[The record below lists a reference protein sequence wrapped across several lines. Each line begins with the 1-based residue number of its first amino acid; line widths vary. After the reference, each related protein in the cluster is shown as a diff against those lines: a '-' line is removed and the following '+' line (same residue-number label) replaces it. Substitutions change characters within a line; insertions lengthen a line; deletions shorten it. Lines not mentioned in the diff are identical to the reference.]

1 VSIGLLISIYYT
13 VLNNFKD
20 DFKITTSRL
29 QGIDTQIIKLNSNV
43 TFLNKVKLRKA
54 LDDVPE
60 FSVLIIDGEDSNFID
75 FDILEI
81 ISEFENKAHNRHIE
95 LHLKGI
101 KTVHLISTNS

>member
-1 VSIGLLISIYYT
+1 MLMI
-13 VLNNFKD
+13 D

-60 FSVLIIDGEDSNFID
+60 FSVLIIDGESSNFID